1 MDKDQL
7 FMKQALKLAKKAY
20 DQHEVPVGCVIVQN
34 GKIIARSYNQ
44 RHTTKNSLDHAE
56 LIAIKKASK
65 KLNQWILDDC
75 EMYVTLEPCLMCA
88 GAILQ
93 SRIKRLIYA
102 TSEPKFGSCG
112 SVINV
117 IENKTFNHQV
127 LLTRDVLEEESKT
140 LLKTFFKEIRASKQ
154 KVGENNEGNS

>member
-1 MDKDQL
+1 MDNDQF

-154 KVGENNEGNS
+154 KVGGNNEGNC